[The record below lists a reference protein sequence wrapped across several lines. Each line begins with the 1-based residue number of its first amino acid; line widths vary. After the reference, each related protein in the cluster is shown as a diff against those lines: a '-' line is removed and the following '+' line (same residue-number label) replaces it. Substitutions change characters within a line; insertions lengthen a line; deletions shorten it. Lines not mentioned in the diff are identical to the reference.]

1 MTVTMGSVHA
11 HSSSGGY
18 PAVKTACV
26 AACGD
31 TDCMDPIRHLES
43 RGNQMEIE
51 NKSYSAPVLPVPG
64 TLLLPGTTIRLKDLS
79 RTDIHRLQEDLFVAV
94 PVRSESGRDTWKDT
108 DFYNYG
114 VTCMITSVED
124 SDATAV
130 TLQRVQIVQM
140 IGGRFPAAVYE
151 LAADQEDLDDRAA
164 RDMLGYIRNLV
175 KEISSRIRGGERIA
189 RIAEGYSDINQ
200 LITYL
205 AQYMPLSAQE
215 RFELLEMDSVKER
228 CLHFIDL
235 LLRQKEMISLN
246 LEMQEKLSGEASKYY
261 KEQALRRQIQALKEE
276 LEETTGEADGDRDD
290 SFGARIMA
298 SDMPEEIQEAM
309 LEEARKLENQSQ
321 AGPETDNIRTYLEF
335 ALSLP
340 WKKEPVQEADLDKAR
355 EILNSR
361 HYGMDKVKERIVQ
374 HLAVMRLRKTNKGSA
389 LLLVG
394 PPGTGKT
401 SLGKSIAEALDR
413 PYVRMSLGGVRDES
427 EIRGHRRTYVG
438 SMAGRVLQSMKKA
451 GQTNPVMILDEVDKL
466 MQGGFSGDPAA
477 AMLEVLD
484 PEQND
489 TFSDHYLDQPY
500 DLSDVFFIATANS
513 LDTIPGPLLDRMEV
527 IEVPSYT
534 GEEKFHIAHDH
545 LIPEV
550 LRDHGIEKD
559 QLVITDGAIETLVDN
574 YTMEA
579 GCRGLKKRIA
589 TIARHESEKIL
600 KDGRVTVEAA
610 NLEEILGPVTAR
622 HEKVKDSNPA
632 GVVTGLAWTAVG
644 GEVLFIETTDMPGTN
659 QMILTGQL
667 GDVMKESA
675 RIALSLLKSRLPMD
689 AALFKDRDLH
699 IHFPAGATP
708 KDGPSAGITI
718 FTALASLVTGR
729 PVSSHLA
736 MTGEVSLSGNV
747 LPIGGL
753 REKLYGA
760 QRAGITKVLIPWDNR
775 QDLAEVPASV
785 KEKLEIVP
793 VRTVEDV
800 LRETLGIALPPVT
813 PFVNPNVSVTI
824 L

>member
-1 MTVTMGSVHA
+1 
-11 HSSSGGY
+11 
-18 PAVKTACV
+18 
-26 AACGD
+26 
-31 TDCMDPIRHLES
+31 
-43 RGNQMEIE
+43 MEIE

-124 SDATAV
+124 NDATAV

-151 LAADQEDLDDRAA
+151 LAADQEDLDDRAVQ
-164 RDMLGYIRNLV
+164 DMLGYIRNLV

-321 AGPETDNIRTYLEF
+321 VGPETDNIRTYLEF

-340 WKKEPVQEADLDKAR
+340 WKKEPVQEADLDRAR

>member
-1 MTVTMGSVHA
+1 
-11 HSSSGGY
+11 
-18 PAVKTACV
+18 
-26 AACGD
+26 
-31 TDCMDPIRHLES
+31 
-43 RGNQMEIE
+43 MEIE

-94 PVRSESGRDTWKDT
+94 PVRSESSRDTWKDT

-355 EILNSR
+355 EILDSR

-559 QLVITDGAIETLVDN
+559 QLVITDAAIETLVDN

>member
-1 MTVTMGSVHA
+1 
-11 HSSSGGY
+11 
-18 PAVKTACV
+18 
-26 AACGD
+26 
-31 TDCMDPIRHLES
+31 
-43 RGNQMEIE
+43 MEIE

-340 WKKEPVQEADLDKAR
+340 WKKEPVQEADLDRAR

-559 QLVITDGAIETLVDN
+559 QLVITDAAIETLVDN

-689 AALFKDRDLH
+689 ASLFKDRDLH

-736 MTGEVSLSGNV
+736 MTGEISLSGNV

>member
-18 PAVKTACV
+18 PAVKTVCV

-340 WKKEPVQEADLDKAR
+340 WKKEPVQEADLDRAR

-559 QLVITDGAIETLVDN
+559 QLVITDAAIETLVDN

-729 PVSSHLA
+729 PVSSRLA

>member
-1 MTVTMGSVHA
+1 
-11 HSSSGGY
+11 
-18 PAVKTACV
+18 
-26 AACGD
+26 
-31 TDCMDPIRHLES
+31 
-43 RGNQMEIE
+43 MEIE

-151 LAADQEDLDDRAA
+151 LAADREDLDDRAVQ
-164 RDMLGYIRNLV
+164 DMLGYIRNLV

-340 WKKEPVQEADLDKAR
+340 WKKEPVQEADLDRAR

-438 SMAGRVLQSMKKA
+438 SMAGRVLQSMKKV

-644 GEVLFIETTDMPGTN
+644 GEVLFIETTDMPGKN

>member
-1 MTVTMGSVHA
+1 
-11 HSSSGGY
+11 
-18 PAVKTACV
+18 
-26 AACGD
+26 
-31 TDCMDPIRHLES
+31 
-43 RGNQMEIE
+43 MEIE

-340 WKKEPVQEADLDKAR
+340 WKKEPVQEADLDRAR

-438 SMAGRVLQSMKKA
+438 SMAGRVLQSMKKV

>member
-340 WKKEPVQEADLDKAR
+340 WKKEPVQEADLDRAR

>member
-1 MTVTMGSVHA
+1 
-11 HSSSGGY
+11 
-18 PAVKTACV
+18 
-26 AACGD
+26 
-31 TDCMDPIRHLES
+31 
-43 RGNQMEIE
+43 MEIE

-151 LAADQEDLDDRAA
+151 LAADQEDLDDRAVQ
-164 RDMLGYIRNLV
+164 DMLGYIRNLV

-246 LEMQEKLSGEASKYY
+246 LEMQEKLSREASKYY

-276 LEETTGEADGDRDD
+276 LEETTGEADSDRDD

-550 LRDHGIEKD
+550 LRDYGIEKD
-559 QLVITDGAIETLVDN
+559 QLVITDAAIETLVDN

>member
-1 MTVTMGSVHA
+1 
-11 HSSSGGY
+11 
-18 PAVKTACV
+18 
-26 AACGD
+26 
-31 TDCMDPIRHLES
+31 
-43 RGNQMEIE
+43 MEIE

-438 SMAGRVLQSMKKA
+438 SMAGRVLQSMKKV

-775 QDLAEVPASV
+775 QDLGEVPASV

>member
-1 MTVTMGSVHA
+1 
-11 HSSSGGY
+11 
-18 PAVKTACV
+18 
-26 AACGD
+26 
-31 TDCMDPIRHLES
+31 
-43 RGNQMEIE
+43 MEIE

-79 RTDIHRLQEDLFVAV
+79 KTDIHRLQEDLFVAV
-94 PVRSESGRDTWKDT
+94 PIRSESSLDTWKEE
-108 DFYNYG
+108 DFYGYG
-114 VTCMITSVED
+114 VTCMITSVD
-124 SDATAV
+124 GSDATAV
-130 TLQRVQIVQM
+130 TLQRVQITQM
-140 IGGRFPAAVYE
+140 IAGRFPAAVYE
-151 LAADQEDLDDRAA
+151 LAADREDLDERAA
-164 RDMLGYIRNLV
+164 QDMLGYIRNLV
-175 KEISSRIRGGERIA
+175 KEISGHIRGGERIA
-189 RIAEGYSDINQ
+189 RIAEGYGDINQ

-215 RFELLEMDSVKER
+215 RFELLETDSIKER

-235 LLRQKEMISLN
+235 LLRQKEMVALN
-246 LEMQEKLSGEASKYY
+246 LEMQEKLSGEASRYY
-261 KEQALRRQIQALKEE
+261 KEQALRRQIQALQEE
-276 LEETTGEADGDRDD
+276 LEETTGSSGEQDKDD

-298 SDMPEEIQEAM
+298 SDMPVEVQEAM

-321 AGPETDNIRTYLEF
+321 PGPETDNIRTYLEF

-355 EILNSR
+355 DILNSR
-361 HYGMDKVKERIVQ
+361 HYGLNKVKERIVE
-374 HLAVMRLRKTNKGSA
+374 HLAVMRLRKSSKGSA

-451 GQTNPVMILDEVDKL
+451 GKTNPVMILDEVDKL

-513 LDTIPGPLLDRMEV
+513 LDTIPGPLLDRMEI

-534 GEEKFHIAHDH
+534 GEEKFHIAKDH

-550 LRDHGIEKD
+550 LEDHGIRQD
-559 QLVITDGAIETLVDN
+559 QLMISEGAIETLVEN

-589 TIARHESEKIL
+589 AIARHESENIL
-600 KDGRVTVEAA
+600 KNGAVQVESQD
-610 NLEEILGPVTAR
+610 LERILGPVSAR
-622 HEKVKDSNPA
+622 HEKVKDANPA

-644 GEVLFIETTDMPGTN
+644 GEVLFIETTDMPGSG

-675 RIALSLLKSRLPMD
+675 RIALSLLKSRLPVD
-689 AALFKDRDLH
+689 AGLFKDRDLH

-718 FTALASLVTGR
+718 FTALASLVTNR
-729 PVSSHLA
+729 PVSSRLA

-760 QRAGITKVLIPWDNR
+760 VRAGITKVLIPWDNR
-775 QDLAEVPASV
+775 QDLQEVPASV
-785 KEKLEIVP
+785 KEKLEIIP
-793 VRTVEDV
+793 VQTVEDV
-800 LRETLGIALPPVT
+800 LRETLGIALPPVA
-813 PFVNPNVSVTI
+813 PVMNPGISVTI

>member
-1 MTVTMGSVHA
+1 
-11 HSSSGGY
+11 
-18 PAVKTACV
+18 
-26 AACGD
+26 
-31 TDCMDPIRHLES
+31 
-43 RGNQMEIE
+43 MEIE

-114 VTCMITSVED
+114 VTCMITAVED

-753 REKLYGA
+753 REILYGA

>member
-1 MTVTMGSVHA
+1 
-11 HSSSGGY
+11 
-18 PAVKTACV
+18 
-26 AACGD
+26 
-31 TDCMDPIRHLES
+31 
-43 RGNQMEIE
+43 MEIE

-151 LAADQEDLDDRAA
+151 LAADQEDLDDRAVQ
-164 RDMLGYIRNLV
+164 DMLGYNRNLV

-340 WKKEPVQEADLDKAR
+340 WKKEPVQEADLDRAR

-559 QLVITDGAIETLVDN
+559 QLVITDAAIETLVDN

>member
-1 MTVTMGSVHA
+1 
-11 HSSSGGY
+11 
-18 PAVKTACV
+18 
-26 AACGD
+26 
-31 TDCMDPIRHLES
+31 
-43 RGNQMEIE
+43 MEIE

-94 PVRSESGRDTWKDT
+94 PVRSESSRDTWKDT

-340 WKKEPVQEADLDKAR
+340 WKKEPVQEADLDRAR

-401 SLGKSIAEALDR
+401 SLGKSIAKALDR

-559 QLVITDGAIETLVDN
+559 QLVITDAAIETLVDN

>member
-1 MTVTMGSVHA
+1 
-11 HSSSGGY
+11 
-18 PAVKTACV
+18 
-26 AACGD
+26 
-31 TDCMDPIRHLES
+31 
-43 RGNQMEIE
+43 MEIE

-340 WKKEPVQEADLDKAR
+340 WKKEPVQEADLDRAR

-374 HLAVMRLRKTNKGSA
+374 HLAVMRLRKINKGSA

-559 QLVITDGAIETLVDN
+559 QLVITDAAIETLVDN

-689 AALFKDRDLH
+689 AVLFKDRDLH

-729 PVSSHLA
+729 PVSSRLA

>member
-1 MTVTMGSVHA
+1 
-11 HSSSGGY
+11 
-18 PAVKTACV
+18 
-26 AACGD
+26 
-31 TDCMDPIRHLES
+31 
-43 RGNQMEIE
+43 MEIE

-151 LAADQEDLDDRAA
+151 LAADQEDLDDRAVQ
-164 RDMLGYIRNLV
+164 DMLGYIRNLV

-775 QDLAEVPASV
+775 QDLAEVPTSV

>member
-513 LDTIPGPLLDRMEV
+513 LDTIPGPLLDRMEI

-699 IHFPAGATP
+699 IHFPVGATP

>member
-1 MTVTMGSVHA
+1 
-11 HSSSGGY
+11 
-18 PAVKTACV
+18 
-26 AACGD
+26 
-31 TDCMDPIRHLES
+31 
-43 RGNQMEIE
+43 MEIE

-124 SDATAV
+124 NDATAV

-151 LAADQEDLDDRAA
+151 LAADQEDLDDRAVQ
-164 RDMLGYIRNLV
+164 DMLGYIRNLV

-321 AGPETDNIRTYLEF
+321 VGPETDNIRTYLEF

-340 WKKEPVQEADLDKAR
+340 WKKEPVQEADLDRAR

-622 HEKVKDSNPA
+622 HEKVKDSKPA

>member
-1 MTVTMGSVHA
+1 
-11 HSSSGGY
+11 
-18 PAVKTACV
+18 
-26 AACGD
+26 
-31 TDCMDPIRHLES
+31 
-43 RGNQMEIE
+43 MEIE

-340 WKKEPVQEADLDKAR
+340 WKKEPVQEADLDRAR

-559 QLVITDGAIETLVDN
+559 QLVITDAAIETLVDN

-689 AALFKDRDLH
+689 AVLFKDRDLH

>member
-1 MTVTMGSVHA
+1 
-11 HSSSGGY
+11 
-18 PAVKTACV
+18 
-26 AACGD
+26 
-31 TDCMDPIRHLES
+31 
-43 RGNQMEIE
+43 MEIE

-513 LDTIPGPLLDRMEV
+513 LDTIPGPLLDRMEI

-559 QLVITDGAIETLVDN
+559 QLVITDAAIETLVDN

-699 IHFPAGATP
+699 IHFPVGATP

>member
-1 MTVTMGSVHA
+1 
-11 HSSSGGY
+11 
-18 PAVKTACV
+18 
-26 AACGD
+26 
-31 TDCMDPIRHLES
+31 
-43 RGNQMEIE
+43 MEIE

-151 LAADQEDLDDRAA
+151 LAADQEDLDDRAVQ
-164 RDMLGYIRNLV
+164 DMLGYIRNLV

-340 WKKEPVQEADLDKAR
+340 WKKEPVQEADLDRAR

-438 SMAGRVLQSMKKA
+438 SMAGRVLQSMKKV

-775 QDLAEVPASV
+775 QDLGEVPASV

>member
-1 MTVTMGSVHA
+1 
-11 HSSSGGY
+11 
-18 PAVKTACV
+18 
-26 AACGD
+26 
-31 TDCMDPIRHLES
+31 
-43 RGNQMEIE
+43 MEIE

>member
-1 MTVTMGSVHA
+1 
-11 HSSSGGY
+11 
-18 PAVKTACV
+18 
-26 AACGD
+26 
-31 TDCMDPIRHLES
+31 
-43 RGNQMEIE
+43 MEIE

-124 SDATAV
+124 SHATAV

-689 AALFKDRDLH
+689 AALFKDCDLH

>member
-1 MTVTMGSVHA
+1 
-11 HSSSGGY
+11 
-18 PAVKTACV
+18 
-26 AACGD
+26 
-31 TDCMDPIRHLES
+31 
-43 RGNQMEIE
+43 MEIE

-151 LAADQEDLDDRAA
+151 LAADQEDLDDRAVQ
-164 RDMLGYIRNLV
+164 DMLGYIRNLV

-600 KDGRVTVEAA
+600 KEGRVTVEAA

>member
-1 MTVTMGSVHA
+1 
-11 HSSSGGY
+11 
-18 PAVKTACV
+18 
-26 AACGD
+26 
-31 TDCMDPIRHLES
+31 
-43 RGNQMEIE
+43 MEIE

-340 WKKEPVQEADLDKAR
+340 WKKEPVQEADLDRAR

-374 HLAVMRLRKTNKGSA
+374 HLAVMRLRKINKGSA

-559 QLVITDGAIETLVDN
+559 QLVITDAAIETLVDN

-675 RIALSLLKSRLPMD
+675 QIALSLLKSRLPMD
-689 AALFKDRDLH
+689 AVLFKDRDLH

-729 PVSSHLA
+729 PVSSRLA

>member
-1 MTVTMGSVHA
+1 
-11 HSSSGGY
+11 
-18 PAVKTACV
+18 
-26 AACGD
+26 
-31 TDCMDPIRHLES
+31 
-43 RGNQMEIE
+43 MEIE

-589 TIARHESEKIL
+589 TIARHESEKIR

-675 RIALSLLKSRLPMD
+675 RIA
-689 AALFKDRDLH
+689 
-699 IHFPAGATP
+699 
-708 KDGPSAGITI
+708 
-718 FTALASLVTGR
+718 
-729 PVSSHLA
+729 
-736 MTGEVSLSGNV
+736 
-747 LPIGGL
+747 
-753 REKLYGA
+753 
-760 QRAGITKVLIPWDNR
+760 
-775 QDLAEVPASV
+775 
-785 KEKLEIVP
+785 
-793 VRTVEDV
+793 
-800 LRETLGIALPPVT
+800 
-813 PFVNPNVSVTI
+813 
-824 L
+824 

>member
-18 PAVKTACV
+18 PAVKTACI

-340 WKKEPVQEADLDKAR
+340 WKKEPVQEADLDRAR

-401 SLGKSIAEALDR
+401 SLGKSIADALDR

-559 QLVITDGAIETLVDN
+559 QLVITDAAIETLVDN

-729 PVSSHLA
+729 PVSSRLA

>member
-1 MTVTMGSVHA
+1 
-11 HSSSGGY
+11 
-18 PAVKTACV
+18 
-26 AACGD
+26 
-31 TDCMDPIRHLES
+31 
-43 RGNQMEIE
+43 MEIE

-340 WKKEPVQEADLDKAR
+340 WKKEPVQEADLDRAR

-559 QLVITDGAIETLVDN
+559 QLVITDAAIETLVDN

-600 KDGRVTVEAA
+600 KEGRVTVEAA

>member
-1 MTVTMGSVHA
+1 
-11 HSSSGGY
+11 
-18 PAVKTACV
+18 
-26 AACGD
+26 
-31 TDCMDPIRHLES
+31 
-43 RGNQMEIE
+43 MEIE

-164 RDMLGYIRNLV
+164 QDMLGYIRNLV

-276 LEETTGEADGDRDD
+276 LEETTGEADSDRDD

-550 LRDHGIEKD
+550 LRDYGIEKD
-559 QLVITDGAIETLVDN
+559 QLVITDAAIETLVDN

>member
-1 MTVTMGSVHA
+1 
-11 HSSSGGY
+11 
-18 PAVKTACV
+18 
-26 AACGD
+26 
-31 TDCMDPIRHLES
+31 
-43 RGNQMEIE
+43 MEIE

-94 PVRSESGRDTWKDT
+94 PVRSESSRDTWKDT

-340 WKKEPVQEADLDKAR
+340 WKKEPVQEADLDRAR

-559 QLVITDGAIETLVDN
+559 QLVITDAAIETLVDN

-747 LPIGGL
+747 LPNGGL

>member
-1 MTVTMGSVHA
+1 
-11 HSSSGGY
+11 
-18 PAVKTACV
+18 
-26 AACGD
+26 
-31 TDCMDPIRHLES
+31 
-43 RGNQMEIE
+43 MEIE

-644 GEVLFIETTDMPGTN
+644 GEVL
-659 QMILTGQL
+659 
-667 GDVMKESA
+667 
-675 RIALSLLKSRLPMD
+675 LSLI
-689 AALFKDRDLH
+689 H
-699 IHFPAGATP
+699 I
-708 KDGPSAGITI
+708 
-718 FTALASLVTGR
+718 
-729 PVSSHLA
+729 
-736 MTGEVSLSGNV
+736 
-747 LPIGGL
+747 
-753 REKLYGA
+753 
-760 QRAGITKVLIPWDNR
+760 
-775 QDLAEVPASV
+775 
-785 KEKLEIVP
+785 
-793 VRTVEDV
+793 
-800 LRETLGIALPPVT
+800 
-813 PFVNPNVSVTI
+813 
-824 L
+824 

>member
-151 LAADQEDLDDRAA
+151 LAADQEDLDDRAVQ
-164 RDMLGYIRNLV
+164 DMLGYIRNLV

-340 WKKEPVQEADLDKAR
+340 WKKEPVQEADLDRAR

>member
-1 MTVTMGSVHA
+1 
-11 HSSSGGY
+11 
-18 PAVKTACV
+18 
-26 AACGD
+26 
-31 TDCMDPIRHLES
+31 
-43 RGNQMEIE
+43 MEIE

-151 LAADQEDLDDRAA
+151 LAADQEDLDDRAVQ
-164 RDMLGYIRNLV
+164 DMLGYIRNLV

-775 QDLAEVPASV
+775 QDLGEVPASV

-800 LRETLGIALPPVT
+800 LRETLGMALPPVT

>member
-1 MTVTMGSVHA
+1 
-11 HSSSGGY
+11 
-18 PAVKTACV
+18 
-26 AACGD
+26 
-31 TDCMDPIRHLES
+31 
-43 RGNQMEIE
+43 MEIE

-340 WKKEPVQEADLDKAR
+340 WKKEPVQEADLDRAR

-374 HLAVMRLRKTNKGSA
+374 HLAVMRLRKINKGSA

-559 QLVITDGAIETLVDN
+559 QLVITDAAIETLVDN

>member
-18 PAVKTACV
+18 PAVKTACI

-340 WKKEPVQEADLDKAR
+340 WKKEPVQEADLDRAR

-559 QLVITDGAIETLVDN
+559 QLVITDAAIETLVDN

-689 AALFKDRDLH
+689 AVLFKDRDLH

>member
-1 MTVTMGSVHA
+1 
-11 HSSSGGY
+11 
-18 PAVKTACV
+18 
-26 AACGD
+26 
-31 TDCMDPIRHLES
+31 
-43 RGNQMEIE
+43 MEIE

-151 LAADQEDLDDRAA
+151 LAADQEDLDDRAVQ
-164 RDMLGYIRNLV
+164 DMLGYIRNLV

>member
-1 MTVTMGSVHA
+1 
-11 HSSSGGY
+11 
-18 PAVKTACV
+18 
-26 AACGD
+26 
-31 TDCMDPIRHLES
+31 
-43 RGNQMEIE
+43 MEIE

-340 WKKEPVQEADLDKAR
+340 WKKEPVQEADLDRAR

-374 HLAVMRLRKTNKGSA
+374 HLAVMRLRKINKGSA

-689 AALFKDRDLH
+689 AVLFKDRDLH

>member
-1 MTVTMGSVHA
+1 
-11 HSSSGGY
+11 
-18 PAVKTACV
+18 
-26 AACGD
+26 
-31 TDCMDPIRHLES
+31 
-43 RGNQMEIE
+43 MEIE

-559 QLVITDGAIETLVDN
+559 QLVITDSAIETLVDN

>member
-1 MTVTMGSVHA
+1 
-11 HSSSGGY
+11 
-18 PAVKTACV
+18 
-26 AACGD
+26 
-31 TDCMDPIRHLES
+31 
-43 RGNQMEIE
+43 MEIE

-94 PVRSESGRDTWKDT
+94 PVRSESSRDTWKDT

-124 SDATAV
+124 SHATAV

>member
-1 MTVTMGSVHA
+1 
-11 HSSSGGY
+11 
-18 PAVKTACV
+18 
-26 AACGD
+26 
-31 TDCMDPIRHLES
+31 
-43 RGNQMEIE
+43 MEIE

-340 WKKEPVQEADLDKAR
+340 WKKEPVQEADLDRAR

-374 HLAVMRLRKTNKGSA
+374 HLAVMRLRKINKGSA

-451 GQTNPVMILDEVDKL
+451 GQTNPVMILDEVDKF

-477 AMLEVLD
+477 AM
-484 PEQND
+484 
-489 TFSDHYLDQPY
+489 
-500 DLSDVFFIATANS
+500 
-513 LDTIPGPLLDRMEV
+513 R
-527 IEVPSYT
+527 
-534 GEEKFHIAHDH
+534 
-545 LIPEV
+545 
-550 LRDHGIEKD
+550 
-559 QLVITDGAIETLVDN
+559 
-574 YTMEA
+574 
-579 GCRGLKKRIA
+579 
-589 TIARHESEKIL
+589 
-600 KDGRVTVEAA
+600 
-610 NLEEILGPVTAR
+610 
-622 HEKVKDSNPA
+622 
-632 GVVTGLAWTAVG
+632 
-644 GEVLFIETTDMPGTN
+644 
-659 QMILTGQL
+659 
-667 GDVMKESA
+667 
-675 RIALSLLKSRLPMD
+675 
-689 AALFKDRDLH
+689 
-699 IHFPAGATP
+699 
-708 KDGPSAGITI
+708 
-718 FTALASLVTGR
+718 
-729 PVSSHLA
+729 
-736 MTGEVSLSGNV
+736 
-747 LPIGGL
+747 
-753 REKLYGA
+753 
-760 QRAGITKVLIPWDNR
+760 
-775 QDLAEVPASV
+775 
-785 KEKLEIVP
+785 
-793 VRTVEDV
+793 
-800 LRETLGIALPPVT
+800 
-813 PFVNPNVSVTI
+813 
-824 L
+824 